1 MKTQVCIIGG
11 GPSGLLLSQLLH
23 LKGID
28 TIVLERQ
35 SREYVL
41 ARIRAGVLE
50 HGFAALMR
58 EAQCG
63 ERMDREGEIHE
74 GFFIANQGDLKRVD
88 LHKYSGG
95 SSVVV
100 YGQTELTKDLYEARD
115 RLKGVVIHNAEDVQL
130 HELKSAEPHVTY
142 RDGDQIV
149 RIDCDYVIGADGFH
163 GVSRKSIPKDV
174 LKEYEKVY
182 PFGWLGVLSRTKPV
196 SPELMYAR
204 HERGFALCS
213 LRSQVLSRYYIQVPL
228 SDKVEDWNDEAFW
241 AELKRRLPTEVA
253 ENLVTGPSIEKSI
266 APLRS
271 FVAEPMRYGK
281 LFLRRRC
288 GAHRAAHGGAR
299 AQQRGLGHL
308 LPVPRDAGPLS
319 AGDDSGLDGYSA
331 KALARV
337 WKAQRFSWWM
347 TTMLHS
353 FPRQHRV
360 RPEAAADRT
369 RVPVLVGGGAALAGR
384 ELRRP
389 AVLSLPRG
397 GTSSRLA
404 SRTVIQVRRR
414 GAHGRAKANAPRR
427 GARSRQPRN
436 VAAAAAAFAPRQDGD
451 GPGHRGPAT
460 PAAPGLIALTP
471 VEVKDE
477 VPSERPW
484 VRYEFADPAFESAS
498 AGQKILLRVGAV
510 NQRRLKAQLRALR
523 AELVRQAPP

>member
-1 MKTQVCIIGG
+1 MKTRVCIIGG

-28 TIVLERQ
+28 NIVLEKH

-50 HGFAALMR
+50 HGFAKLMR

-74 GFFIANQGDLKRVD
+74 GFFIASEGRLNRVD

-115 RLKGVVIHNAEDVQL
+115 RMQGEVIHNAEDVQP
-130 HELKSAEPHVTY
+130 HELTGAHPYVTY
-142 RDGDQIV
+142 RDRDEIV
-149 RIDCDYVIGADGFH
+149 RIDCDFVIGADGFH
-163 GVSRKSIPKDV
+163 GVSRKSIPKSV
-174 LKEYEKVY
+174 LREYEKVY

-196 SPELMYAR
+196 SPELIYAR

-228 SDKVEDWNDEAFW
+228 TDKVEDWSDAAFW
-241 AELKRRLPTEVA
+241 DELKRRLPAEVG
-253 ENLVTGPSIEKSI
+253 ERMVTGPSIEKSI

-281 LFLRRRC
+281 LFLA
-288 GAHRAAHGGAR
+288 GDAAHIVPPTGAR
-299 AQQRGLGHL
+299 GLNSAASDIYYLYHAL
-308 LPVPRDAGPLS
+308 LAHYHQ
-319 AGDDSGLDGYSA
+319 GDDSGLDNYSA

-353 FPRQHRV
+353 FPESIEYDQKLQQTELAYLFSS
-360 RPEAAADRT
+360 EAAMSS
-369 RVPVLVGGGAALAGR
+369 LAENYTG
-384 ELRRP
+384 
-389 AVLSLPRG
+389 LP
-397 GTSSRLA
+397 
-404 SRTVIQVRRR
+404 
-414 GAHGRAKANAPRR
+414 
-427 GARSRQPRN
+427 
-436 VAAAAAAFAPRQDGD
+436 F
-451 GPGHRGPAT
+451 
-460 PAAPGLIALTP
+460 
-471 VEVKDE
+471 
-477 VPSERPW
+477 
-484 VRYEFADPAFESAS
+484 
-498 AGQKILLRVGAV
+498 
-510 NQRRLKAQLRALR
+510 
-523 AELVRQAPP
+523 